1 MLKKLFKYENK
12 ALSKWL
18 LPLSLGVI
26 VLSILT
32 SALLKTQIIFNEFI
46 EDSIFS
52 DMFNVSAVVLLI
64 VCIVAIVSTA
74 FIALVLILQRFR
86 RNLFSDEGYLTF
98 TLPVKPRDIL
108 LSKLF
113 SASLW
118 FLIVLISVF
127 IGAFIFAVFGTS
139 KEFINYDV
147 FKFISNVFGFL
158 YQDSKTASFATTFFI
173 EYLFYMLISIPTGIL
188 LFYLSITLGNQIAK
202 KHKVFAAI
210 GMFFAISAVFSIVQ
224 SLFET
229 IFLYI
234 SYLGEYN
241 GFSFDIYSYL
251 IFIPMIIVSIGAG
264 IGFYF
269 IIKYIIKNHL
279 NLE

>member
-18 LPLSLGVI
+18 LPLSIAVI
-26 VLSILT
+26 ILSILA
-32 SALLKTQIIFNEFI
+32 SILLKTQIIFN
-46 EDSIFS
+46 DSLDYDIFS
-52 DMFNVSAVVLLI
+52 DLFNVSTSILLI

-74 FIALVLILQRFR
+74 LIALVLILQRFR
-86 RNLFSDEGYLTF
+86 RNLFSNEGYLTF

-118 FLIVLISVF
+118 FLIVLISVT

-147 FKFISNVFGFL
+147 LNFISEVFDFL
-158 YQDSKTASFATTFFI
+158 YQDGELASFTTAFLI
-173 EYLFYMLISIPTGIL
+173 EYLIYMLISIPTGIL

-210 GMFFAISAVFSIVQ
+210 GMFFAISAVFSMIQ

-234 SYLGEYN
+234 PFSGGYIEDYNFFSYL
-241 GFSFDIYSYL
+241 L
-251 IFIPMIIVSIGAG
+251 FIPMIIVSIGAG